1 MGVCMKKLFVVFGL
15 FIGSLFCSANPATA
29 KNDTVVISDLY
40 KAMEFD
46 TYFSGIFSSLA
57 KEDIREMM
65 ADDPNFKPI
74 CQDIKVMIVNNQICD
89 VKSVVPILKR
99 YGSLRHIMNYK
110 KMFHIYFQEI
120 KARLT
125 WAKTIYYIIDDNGN
139 FVYVEF
145 KNMYD
150 GRHLVFDQS
159 LLKNVSVNKHMFKI
173 YKGYDFTK

>member
-1 MGVCMKKLFVVFGL
+1 MKKFFVVLSL
-15 FIGSLFCSANPATA
+15 FIGSLFCSANPAIA
-29 KNDTVVISDLY
+29 KNDTIVISDLY

-65 ADDPNFKPI
+65 ADDPNFKAI
-74 CQDIKVMIVNNQICD
+74 CQDIKMMILNNQICD
-89 VKSVVPILKR
+89 VKSVVPILKQ

-125 WAKTIYYIIDDNGN
+125 WAESVYYIIDDSGN

-145 KNMYD
+145 KNIYE

-159 LLKNVSVNKHMFKI
+159 LLKNVRVNKDMFKI
-173 YKGYDFTK
+173 YKGYEFTK